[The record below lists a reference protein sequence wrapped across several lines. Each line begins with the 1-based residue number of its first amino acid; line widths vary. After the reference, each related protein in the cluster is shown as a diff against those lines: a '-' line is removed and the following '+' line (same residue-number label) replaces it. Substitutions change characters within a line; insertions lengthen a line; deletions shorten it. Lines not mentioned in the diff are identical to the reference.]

1 MINLL
6 VSKIDDIQIV
16 QVGESKIS
24 IRHKKCESKKPAKK
38 GGNPLEEDEGG
49 ENVSVDLGAGAKRF
63 SIEAYTFNK
72 ADTSRLFNILYN
84 IRYCTITDKFFG
96 KIKVYIDGLEVIN
109 SDKHI
114 TKTIFSIDGTVQDI
128 EKIPSIDAEAQLKNL
143 VSDFEIELVQDAIS
157 FAQTIETTATTFIDE
172 LTSAIDTGLRFVD
185 DALQMVEDGL
195 QKILDAETF
204 IFDVYNGVMAR
215 VNRAKR
221 IGETLKLIIQ
231 LPNDFANLIKKMTNT
246 KTFKPIGI
254 FETKTK
260 SGKIIKNINQIAG
273 VEKSG
278 KIIKSTNEIIYLS
291 QIEVEKIK
299 KVLKANQLLN
309 LTTAVGEMKQILT
322 KEYASQQEFDEQ
334 VEKCIERLEFTNLSY
349 EKIVNAQQIIKS
361 YSNQK
366 AIQKLIDFNVD
377 KNKPLAQIV
386 FDLYGNLNN
395 YDELRM
401 LNNFADNDDIIGT
414 VKVYENESIS

>member
-157 FAQTIETTATTFIDE
+157 FAQTIETTATTFVDE

-204 IFDVYNGVMAR
+204 VFDIYNGVMAR

-260 SGKIIKNINQIAG
+260 KG
-273 VEKSG
+273 VV
-278 KIIKSTNEIIYLS
+278 IKSLSDATYLS
-291 QIEVEKIK
+291 HFEFEKVK
-299 KVLKANQLLN
+299 KDFNANKLLN

-322 KEYASQQEFDEQ
+322 KEYQSQQEFDYQ
-334 VEKCIERLEFTNLSY
+334 VEICIKRLEFTNLSY

-366 AIQKLIDFNVD
+366 AIQKLIDFNID